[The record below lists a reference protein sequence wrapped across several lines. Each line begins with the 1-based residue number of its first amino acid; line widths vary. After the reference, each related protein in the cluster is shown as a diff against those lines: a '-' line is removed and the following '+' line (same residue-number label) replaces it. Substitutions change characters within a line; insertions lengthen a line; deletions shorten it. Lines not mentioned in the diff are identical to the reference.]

1 MPSHYPPIPA
11 TLTTQLE
18 AVALF
23 MENDPSYLMNPD
35 CPYPEKL
42 KGFLRKLVGPVLT
55 AEDIAEGSVFTPDQ
69 DTGQQLDSFMAEV
82 QSTINSMKN
91 LASDMTGNTVD
102 IGDKMTFLKNYAP
115 LLERFLSMQE
125 KAGGLK
131 QMFDFQ
137 AVVTSVMD
145 EVLDKDGRLDFKN
158 RLRQVA
164 SGG

>member
-1 MPSHYPPIPA
+1 MTAHYPPLPS

-23 MENDPSYLMNPD
+23 MENDPSYLLNPA
-35 CPYPEKL
+35 CPYPDKL
-42 KGFLRKLVGPVLT
+42 KALLKKLIGPVLT
-55 AEDIAEGSVFTPDQ
+55 EEDLAEGSVFKAGQ
-69 DTGQQLDSFMAEV
+69 DGGEQIDSFMAEV
-82 QSTINSMKN
+82 QATINSMKT
-91 LASDMTGNTVD
+91 LAAEMATSDISD
-102 IGDKMTFLKNYAP
+102 RMTFLKNYAP
-115 LLERFLSMQE
+115 LLERFLSMKE
-125 KAGGLK
+125 KAAGLK